1 MRVGIV
7 AGEASG
13 DILGSELIRA
23 MKQVD
28 DTIQFEGI
36 GGPLMIEEGCQSFF
50 PMEILSVMGLVEVLK
65 HLPTLLSIQ
74 KSIVKHF
81 LKNPPDIFIGIDAPD
96 FNLTIERKLK
106 KKSIKIVH
114 YVSPTIWAWRT
125 YRAHKIAKSVDLIL
139 SIFPFEVDFY
149 KPYHVPVTFVGHPL
163 ATMIEMKTDTQSAR
177 QQLKL
182 DISAPI
188 IALLPGSRSSE
199 IHYLAE
205 SFIQTAM
212 LCHQSNPKV
221 QFIVPLASNKT
232 YQQFETILKQ
242 FDEFPI
248 QLFLVQS
255 RLFMSAADAMLMAS
269 GTATLEA
276 LLLKK
281 PMIFAYRISA
291 ITHWILKTFKVM
303 KIKYFSMPNLLAQKQ
318 IVTEYIQDDIDP
330 VAISKEMLETI
341 GQDENDSEMLVEF
354 NKIHEQLALNSSQIA
369 AEAVFK
375 LIKK

>member
-1 MRVGIV
+1 
-7 AGEASG
+7 
-13 DILGSELIRA
+13 
-23 MKQVD
+23 
-28 DTIQFEGI
+28 
-36 GGPLMIEEGCQSFF
+36 
-50 PMEILSVMGLVEVLK
+50 
-65 HLPTLLSIQ
+65 
-74 KSIVKHF
+74 
-81 LKNPPDIFIGIDAPD
+81 
-96 FNLTIERKLK
+96 
-106 KKSIKIVH
+106 
-114 YVSPTIWAWRT
+114 
-125 YRAHKIAKSVDLIL
+125 
-139 SIFPFEVDFY
+139 
-149 KPYHVPVTFVGHPL
+149 
-163 ATMIEMKTDTQSAR
+163 
-177 QQLKL
+177 
-182 DISAPI
+182 
-188 IALLPGSRSSE
+188 
-199 IHYLAE
+199 
-205 SFIQTAM
+205 M

-248 QLFLVQS
+248 QLFLGQS
-255 RLFMSAADAMLMAS
+255 RLVMSAADAMLMAS

-281 PMIFAYRISA
+281 PMIVAYRISA